1 MVIEVEKQVNFY
13 TTWIRCGEFRW
24 RLYAYEQQHNNESFK
39 LKEDK
44 EIQIK
49 DNRKTFNYSNL
60 QCPGPIVN
68 ISKEIK
74 TSLLVIK

>member
-1 MVIEVEKQVNFY
+1 MVNLDGGY
-13 TTWIRCGEFRW
+13 T
-24 RLYAYEQQHNNESFK
+24 AYEQQHNESFK

-60 QCPGPIVN
+60 QCQD
-68 ISKEIK
+68 
-74 TSLLVIK
+74 LLLILVKK